1 MCSAFAAEGHDVTLY
16 ARPGD
21 PELTADHFSWYG
33 VEPNFRIEW
42 CRPRGTRRL
51 REWTYAADVRRK
63 LNSAERFDLCYG
75 RHLPSLALAAGQF
88 PFVYEAHQPPSRS
101 GRLIERHLFRHRRL
115 QHVVC
120 ISEALRQHYL
130 DSHPGLTQDRIM
142 TAHDAVSCDPQTSDN
157 FAKQTSENV
166 LKVGYSGSL
175 HPARGIELIL
185 QLAAELPDLQFHL
198 CGPPTEHLADLQQ
211 RAAKLRNAALDGYL
225 KPSEVAGWQQSMDVL
240 LAPYQ
245 RTVPT
250 VRWMSPLKIFEFMA
264 SGVPFVASD
273 LPVLR
278 EVLGNDR
285 NALLAESGQVSDWV
299 DCLQRL
305 RDSALRQRLAHQAR
319 HDVQTRHTWRQRARR
334 VLNHAAQSAAAV
346 GRDRKSA
353 AA

>member
-1 MCSAFAAEGHDVTLY
+1 MCAACAAEGHDVTLY

-21 PELTADHFSWYG
+21 PEITADHFSWYG
-33 VEPNFRIEW
+33 VAPNFRIEW

-63 LNSAERFDLCYG
+63 LKTAERFDLCYG

-101 GRLIERHLFRHRRL
+101 GRLIERHLVRHRRL
-115 QHVVC
+115 QHFVC

-130 DSHPGLTQDRIM
+130 DSHPRLTPDCII
-142 TAHDAVSCDPQTSDN
+142 TAHDAVSCEPQTLDN
-157 FAKQTSENV
+157 FAEQTSEHV

-185 QLAAELPDLQFHL
+185 QLAAELPDLEFHL
-198 CGPPTEHLADLQQ
+198 CGPPTENPAALQQ
-211 RAAKLRNAALDGYL
+211 RAARLRNVILDGYL
-225 KPSEVAGWQQSMDVL
+225 EPSEVAGWQQSMDIL

-250 VRWMSPLKIFEFMA
+250 VRWMSPLKVFEFMA

-273 LPVLR
+273 FPVLR
-278 EVLGNDR
+278 EVLWHDR
-285 NALLAESGQVSDWV
+285 NALLAEPDQVSDWV
-299 DCLQRL
+299 NCLQRL
-305 RDSALRQRLAHQAR
+305 RDSTVRQRLAHQAR

-334 VLNHAAQSAAAV
+334 VLIHAAQSAAAV
-346 GRDRKSA
+346 GRGRKSNA
-353 AA
+353 A